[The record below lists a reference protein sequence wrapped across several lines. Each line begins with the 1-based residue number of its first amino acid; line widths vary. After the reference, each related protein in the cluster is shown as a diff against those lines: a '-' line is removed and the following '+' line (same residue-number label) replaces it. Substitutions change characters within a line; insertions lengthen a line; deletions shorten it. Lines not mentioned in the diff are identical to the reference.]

1 MSEPSPGASRMRD
14 ALRFLPLAIIILL
27 ASRVLFDLLAG
38 RPMFWSS
45 HEDFVR
51 LLWSSLIAGP
61 FILFALMVAAQR
73 NSGK

>member
-1 MSEPSPGASRMRD
+1 MSEPSPQPSRLSE
-14 ALRFLPLAIIILL
+14 ALRFLPMALVLLL

-45 HEDFVR
+45 HEAFVS